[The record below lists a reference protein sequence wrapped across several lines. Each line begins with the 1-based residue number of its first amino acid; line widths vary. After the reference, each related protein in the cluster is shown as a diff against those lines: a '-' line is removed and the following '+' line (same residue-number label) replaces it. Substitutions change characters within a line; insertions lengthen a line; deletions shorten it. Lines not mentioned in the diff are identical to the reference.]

1 MKPNHLNWIFSVVF
15 MMLSFSVFAQVETI
29 FNGTTF
35 NESLKTV
42 QGKLDKISKTTII
55 ISIKNPSFPLAKDKE
70 EHLICTNIKTKHGII
85 AKAAFS
91 FSDDKLSFI
100 EARGNAIKTII
111 ETRKDTAMT
120 YLGFKVYRS
129 DMLFADLKDDTVKFL
144 TKEAAHPNLFMW
156 SNPYLTSNDNSN
168 PGYKDSAMVP
178 DFLKM
183 GADINEL
190 KPLIEANS
198 TLTQTEQLDGS
209 DPNAQVQ
216 INAFGVDYAGF
227 PRKIEARFGDNKL
240 NAVWILTGKGE
251 EDRIRQKLIAAYGQP
266 IFKTDDWEI
275 FNNWQIGL
283 RKDKPEILLLT
294 QKLGLHYKTAYF
306 KQ

>member
-1 MKPNHLNWIFSVVF
+1 MKPNRLNWIFSVVF
-15 MMLSFSVFAQVETI
+15 MILSFSAFAQVETI

-42 QGKLDKISKTTII
+42 QERLDQISETTKI
-55 ISIKNPSFPLAKDKE
+55 ISIKNPSFPLAKFKE
-70 EHLICTNIKTKHGII
+70 EHLICTNIKTENGII
-85 AKAAFS
+85 EKAAFS

-100 EARGNAIKTII
+100 EARGNAIKSLI

-129 DMLFADLKDDTVKFL
+129 DLLFADPNNDTVKFL

-168 PGYKDSAMVP
+168 PGYTASVVIP

-183 GADINEL
+183 GADIDEL

-209 DPNAQVQ
+209 DPNAQIQ
-216 INAFGVDYAGF
+216 INAFGVNYAGF
-227 PRKIEARFGDNKL
+227 TRKIEARFGDNKL

-251 EDRIRQKLIAAYGQP
+251 EYRIRQKLIAAYGEP

-294 QKLGLHYKTAYF
+294 QKLGLHYKTEYF

>member
-1 MKPNHLNWIFSVVF
+1 MKPNQYTWIFSVALAF
-15 MMLSFSVFAQVETI
+15 LSFSTYAQVESV
-29 FNGTTF
+29 FNGISF
-35 NESLKTV
+35 NESIKTV
-42 QGKLDKISKTTII
+42 QQKLDAISESSKI
-55 ISIKNPSFPLAKDKE
+55 ISIKIPSFPLAKDKE
-70 EHLICTNIKTKHGII
+70 EHLICTNIKTSNGII

-100 EARGNAIKTII
+100 EARGNAIKSLI
-111 ETRKDTAMT
+111 ETRKDTAMV
-120 YLGFKVYRS
+120 YLGFKVYRA
-129 DMLFADLKDDTVKFL
+129 DMLFADPKTDNVKFL

-156 SNPYLTSNDNSN
+156 SNPYLISNDDTN
-168 PGYKDSAMVP
+168 PEYNASAIIP

-183 GADINEL
+183 GADMDEL

-198 TLTQTEQLDGS
+198 TLTQTQQLDGS

-216 INAFGVDYAGF
+216 INAFGVQYAGF

-251 EDRIRQKLIAAYGQP
+251 EDRIRQKLISAYGEP
-266 IFKTDDWEI
+266 IFKTEDWEI

-283 RKDKPEILLLT
+283 RKDKPEVLLLT
-294 QKLGLHYKTAYF
+294 QKIGLEYKKDFF

>member
-1 MKPNHLNWIFSVVF
+1 
-15 MMLSFSVFAQVETI
+15 
-29 FNGTTF
+29 
-35 NESLKTV
+35 
-42 QGKLDKISKTTII
+42 
-55 ISIKNPSFPLAKDKE
+55 
-70 EHLICTNIKTKHGII
+70 
-85 AKAAFS
+85 
-91 FSDDKLSFI
+91 
-100 EARGNAIKTII
+100 
-111 ETRKDTAMT
+111 
-120 YLGFKVYRS
+120 
-129 DMLFADLKDDTVKFL
+129 MLFADPKNDIVKFL

-156 SNPYLTSNDNSN
+156 SNPYLISNDDSN
-168 PGYKDSAMVP
+168 PGYNSSAIIP

-183 GADINEL
+183 GADMDEL

-198 TLTQTEQLDGS
+198 TLTQIEELDGS

-216 INAFGVDYAGF
+216 INAFGVEYAGF

-283 RKDKPEILLLT
+283 RKDKPEVLLLT
-294 QKLGLHYKTAYF
+294 QKIGLHYKKEFF

>member
-1 MKPNHLNWIFSVVF
+1 MKSNQRNRIFSVVF
-15 MMLSFSVFAQVETI
+15 MMLSLSLFAQVESI

-42 QGKLDKISKTTII
+42 QERLVKISKTTKL

-70 EHLICTNIKTKHGII
+70 EHLICTNIKTKHGVI

-100 EARGNAIKTII
+100 EARGNTIKTII

-120 YLGFKVYRS
+120 YLGLNVYRS
-129 DMLFADLKDDTVKFL
+129 DMLFADLKADVVKFL

-156 SNPYLTSNDNSN
+156 SNPYLTTNDNSN
-168 PGYKDSAMVP
+168 PGYIDSAIVP

-183 GADINEL
+183 GAHIDEL
-190 KPLIEANS
+190 TPLIEANS
-198 TLTQTEQLDGS
+198 SLTQTEQLDGS
-209 DPNAQVQ
+209 DPNAQIQ
-216 INAFGVDYAGF
+216 INAFGVNYAGF

-240 NAVWILTGKGE
+240 NTVWILTGKGE
-251 EDRIRQKLIAAYGQP
+251 EDRIRQKLIAAYGEP
-266 IFKTDDWEI
+266 IFKNDDWEI

-294 QKLGLHYKTAYF
+294 QELGLHYKSAYF

>member
-1 MKPNHLNWIFSVVF
+1 MKINHKNMILAVTL
-15 MMLSFSVFAQVETI
+15 MLLSFSTFAQVETV

-35 NESLKTV
+35 NESIKTV
-42 QGKLDKISKTTII
+42 QEKLNTISETSKIIRI
-55 ISIKNPSFPLAKDKE
+55 ENPSFPLAKHKE
-70 EHLICTNIKTKHGII
+70 EHLICTNIKTKNGII

-100 EARGNAIKTII
+100 EARGNAIKSLI

-129 DMLFADLKDDTVKFL
+129 DMLFADLKNDIVKFL

-156 SNPYLTSNDNSN
+156 SNPYLISNDDSN
-168 PGYKDSAMVP
+168 PRYNSSAIIP

-183 GADINEL
+183 GADMDEL

-198 TLTQTEQLDGS
+198 TLTQTEELDGS

-216 INAFGVDYAGF
+216 INAFGVEYAGF

-251 EDRIRQKLIAAYGQP
+251 EDRIRQKLIAAYGEP

-283 RKDKPEILLLT
+283 RKDKPEVLLLT
-294 QKLGLHYKTAYF
+294 QKIGLQYKKDFF